1 MGKCNTEQVLSMIGV
16 NKLTKAQELF
26 FSVLQD
32 NDSCVKIKTSDYLEI
47 IGDKSAFNKYLR
59 PEDAFNCLAEGCR
72 NTGGLLITG
81 NEFPLGATFKKVTDA
96 TDFYAG
102 ATTFYLDLP
111 KDGTYTIEFKIA
123 AINDNSF
130 VNADVYRKK
139 FTGTKGYNPIF
150 IDFSVVPEEVL
161 GEGWQANERGVYVSI
176 TVTTEEEIP
185 LKQIHISS
193 ISFYNSIEELQ
204 NDEVVTIGCITEYGG
219 DMTMDVADSVCFGAK
234 YDPSSASITRTFTG
248 GKTSGNYWLLNPF
261 MRRGDLSKGWTVVKE
276 KDKVRELTIDGR
288 RYGYILLNG
297 LSKQECSFSK
307 ALVASEC
314 SFTDAELTKVNLP
327 DVAVLNEKQ
336 YQIIKHGEYDGY
348 LIVHE
353 RLIGQPLLYAYP
365 KEVSIEQYVGED
377 DAYEGRRVRLF
388 FPTVQTDGVKVNYIF
403 NNVLVTSFPTTLS
416 NTDETTFEFEVSIQ
430 KDNNGRF
437 FEVQKIIE

>member
-1 MGKCNTEQVLSMIGV
+1 M
-16 NKLTKAQELF
+16 
-26 FSVLQD
+26 
-32 NDSCVKIKTSDYLEI
+32 EI

-130 VNADVYRKK
+130 VNADV
-139 FTGTKGYNPIF
+139 
-150 IDFSVVPEEVL
+150 
-161 GEGWQANERGVYVSI
+161 SI
-176 TVTTEEEIP
+176 TVTTEEEIQ

-314 SFTDAELTKVNLP
+314 NFTDAELTKVNLP

>member
-1 MGKCNTEQVLSMIGV
+1 ML
-16 NKLTKAQELF
+16 
-26 FSVLQD
+26 
-32 NDSCVKIKTSDYLEI
+32 
-47 IGDKSAFNKYLR
+47 
-59 PEDAFNCLAEGCR
+59 
-72 NTGGLLITG
+72 
-81 NEFPLGATFKKVTDA
+81 
-96 TDFYAG
+96 
-102 ATTFYLDLP
+102 
-111 KDGTYTIEFKIA
+111 
-123 AINDNSF
+123 
-130 VNADVYRKK
+130 
-139 FTGTKGYNPIF
+139 
-150 IDFSVVPEEVL
+150 
-161 GEGWQANERGVYVSI
+161 
-176 TVTTEEEIP
+176 
-185 LKQIHISS
+185 
-193 ISFYNSIEELQ
+193 
-204 NDEVVTIGCITEYGG
+204 
-219 DMTMDVADSVCFGAK
+219 
-234 YDPSSASITRTFTG
+234 
-248 GKTSGNYWLLNPF
+248 
-261 MRRGDLSKGWTVVKE
+261 
-276 KDKVRELTIDGR
+276 
-288 RYGYILLNG
+288 
-297 LSKQECSFSK
+297 FSK

-314 SFTDAELTKVNLP
+314 NFTDAELTKVNLP